1 LIYLDTSAL
10 VKLLLPEPESA
21 SLRGWLSARASA
33 PRISSALAE
42 VEVSRAVR
50 VAATEGR
57 VRAGRLSAALASA
70 EAIIAGLQLIAVDKR
85 VLRAA
90 ASLPSPRLR
99 SLDAV
104 HVATASLYAGALQ
117 ALVSY
122 DVRMLAAGAG
132 EGLPTAS
139 PG

>member
-1 LIYLDTSAL
+1 
-10 VKLLLPEPESA
+10 
-21 SLRGWLSARASA
+21 
-33 PRISSALAE
+33 
-42 VEVSRAVR
+42 VR

-57 VRAGRLSAALASA
+57 VRAGRLSAALAGA

-104 HVATASLYAGALQ
+104 HVATASQYAGALQ